1 MKMTRRSTLAA
12 AMASLSAV
20 FASPI
25 RARSSSRRIIVVG
38 AGLSGLTAA
47 KALAANG
54 DNVTVIEARDRIGGR
69 IWTSR
74 LWPDLPMDLGASWI
88 HGVTGNPL
96 TDLAEA
102 AGAARLATS
111 YDSAL
116 ALDSAGEEVDLS
128 EDYDLVEELI
138 EAARRKAERR
148 DGDLSLWT
156 AILDTK
162 GWNAADSGQRARL
175 THILNG
181 MIDAEYGGSSAEV
194 SAWHFDE
201 SEEFDG
207 DDELFPGGFDQ
218 IVQYLAKGLDIRTGR
233 VVTGIAPD
241 GAGIRVTL
249 GGGGFE
255 PADHVVLTV
264 PLGVLKT
271 GDIAFGAPLAAT
283 RQEAIETLGMGLLNK
298 CWLRFDRV
306 AWPDDV
312 DWIEWTGPKTGEW
325 AQWVSF
331 AQAAGA
337 PVLLGFHAA
346 GKAREMEGLTDAEM
360 IASAHAA
367 LKSMFGDDFPAPVDA
382 QITRW
387 SQDPFAYGSYS
398 FNAVGTMPRTRVALA
413 GADWDG
419 RLVFAGEAAEPD
431 YWGTA
436 HGAVLSGLSAA
447 QELTE

>member
-1 MKMTRRSTLAA
+1 MVHPKASERSCQETPTPSTKRGGFCPLRSALTGLGNESAAYMKMTRRSTLAA
-12 AMASLSAV
+12 AMASLTTV
-20 FASPI
+20 LASPI
-25 RARSSSRRIIVVG
+25 RALSSSRKIIVVG

-111 YDSAL
+111 YNSAM

-128 EDYDLVEELI
+128 EDHDLIEKLI

-162 GWNAADSGQRARL
+162 GWNAADADQRARL

-194 SAWHFDE
+194 SACHFDE

-218 IVQYLAKGLDIRTGR
+218 IVRHLAKGLDIRTGR

-241 GAGIRVTL
+241 GAGIRVAL
-249 GGGGFE
+249 GGGGVE
-255 PADHVVLTV
+255 LADHVVLTV

-271 GDIAFGAPLAAT
+271 GDIAFGTPLAAT
-283 RQEAIETLGMGLLNK
+283 RQEARGNRNSWHGPIE
-298 CWLRFDRV
+298 
-306 AWPDDV
+306 
-312 DWIEWTGPKTGEW
+312 
-325 AQWVSF
+325 Q
-331 AQAAGA
+331 
-337 PVLLGFHAA
+337 VL
-346 GKAREMEGLTDAEM
+346 
-360 IASAHAA
+360 AA
-367 LKSMFGDDFPAPVDA
+367 L
-382 QITRW
+382 R
-387 SQDPFAYGSYS
+387 
-398 FNAVGTMPRTRVALA
+398 PRRLA
-413 GADWDG
+413 
-419 RLVFAGEAAEPD
+419 R
-431 YWGTA
+431 
-436 HGAVLSGLSAA
+436 
-447 QELTE
+447 